1 VALLGLTVAAACSG
15 PERIRN
21 PGPPVIPGGV
31 ANAAPQARA
40 PIPTPPPERALAVAE
55 DDVVAAGEAYVRA
68 LYAADDETAALYQ
81 PGYGPV
87 LRKTEDEYE
96 LLSVSARPMTWG
108 EAGYTNINPD
118 LEFAEVVARVKGKKS
133 PLAGSMYYK
142 LGFLRQGDTLV
153 LDFAVLRNET
163 RE

>member
-1 VALLGLTVAAACSG
+1 
-15 PERIRN
+15 
-21 PGPPVIPGGV
+21 
-31 ANAAPQARA
+31 
-40 PIPTPPPERALAVAE
+40 VAE
-55 DDVVAAGEAYVRA
+55 GDVVAAGEAYVRA

-96 LLSVSARPMTWG
+96 LLDLSARPMTWG